1 VVVVEAQKEE
11 DAPQIIVGSATT
23 DNSGN
28 FSMPFPYGD
37 YVAARVF
44 TSLTPASPV
53 DIPVHTDE
61 AHLSVHETIA
71 DDFLYL
77 LLKDVSCENDD
88 EEDQKDCKCHDV
100 DKANRL
106 PSQADLIQSDSYT
119 QDIGGSC
126 VNLSVPNRTLSEY
139 RHKAVV
145 RTSDPDVANYVLTK
159 DSKGNFVLEGGLS
172 KITRKPVDLGNPIR
186 WQDAPDDHNNLS
198 LYQAVTVAT
207 GHVLH
212 YSVTTKADG
221 YSLGELLQSL
231 PLAPGQKKQIVVFEQ
246 THTLTGSETQRLS
259 QRESLAA
266 SLVNDVDITDT
277 LAGNLSESTRGGS
290 SASTG
295 GVSAGLGLAG
305 IVEGIAGVFGVSGGF
320 ANANSTAWQNSSR
333 ALSQHFHEQIKN
345 AINQNAQSYREL
357 NASVVTT
364 VQEGQNYGVTAEVI
378 ANHNH
383 CHSLTMMYFEVLR
396 HYAIYQELIHVEEC
410 LFIPLLM
417 TDFTREN
424 IFKWRDVLADNLL
437 PMSSETY
444 LQPFTLIKTGR
455 QHPLSISLPAPTLTR

>member
-1 VVVVEAQKEE
+1 M
-11 DAPQIIVGSATT
+11 
-23 DNSGN
+23 
-28 FSMPFPYGD
+28 F
-37 YVAARVF
+37 
-44 TSLTPASPV
+44 
-53 DIPVHTDE
+53 TDE
-61 AHLSVHETIA
+61 VHLAGHETIS
-71 DDFLYL
+71 DSFLFL
-77 LLKDVSCENDD
+77 LLRDVTCEDD
-88 EEDQKDCKCHDV
+88 EDTESDCACHDHET
-100 DKANRL
+100 ANRL
-106 PSQADLIQSDSYT
+106 PSQEDLIQSDSYT

-159 DSKGNFVLEGGLS
+159 DAKGNFVLEGGLS
-172 KITRKPVDLGNPIR
+172 KISRKAVDLGNPIR
-186 WQDAPDDHNNLS
+186 WQDAPDDHNHLS

-212 YSVTTKADG
+212 YSITTKADG
-221 YSLGELLQSL
+221 YSLGELLHSL
-231 PLAPGQKKQIVVFEQ
+231 PLAPGQKKQIVVFDQ
-246 THTLTGSETQRLS
+246 THTLTGTETQRVS
-259 QRESLAA
+259 QAESLAA

-290 SASTG
+290 SANTG

-305 IVEGIAGVFGVSGGF
+305 IVQGIAGVFGVSGGF
-320 ANANSTAWQNSSR
+320 ANANSSAWQDSSR
-333 ALSQHFHEQIKN
+333 TLSQHFHEQIKN
-345 AINQNAQSYREL
+345 AINQNARSYREL

-364 VQEGQNYGVTAEVI
+364 VQEGQSYGVTAEVI

-396 HYAIYQELIHVEEC
+396 HYAIYQDLVGVEEC

-417 TDFTREN
+417 TDFTRAN
-424 IFKWRDVLADNLL
+424 IFKWRDVLAENLL
-437 PMSSETY
+437 PVASETY

-455 QHPLSISLPAPTLTR
+455 RHPLLRGFDAIERINTNYQDVDFPAGAYDEEVLFVLGGGVHSRRQARAVLS